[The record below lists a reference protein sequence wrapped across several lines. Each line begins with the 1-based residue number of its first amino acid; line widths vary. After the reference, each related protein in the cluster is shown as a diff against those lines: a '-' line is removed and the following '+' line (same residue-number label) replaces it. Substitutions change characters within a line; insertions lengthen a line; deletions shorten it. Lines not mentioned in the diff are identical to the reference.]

1 MLPALRLSRSCH
13 RPLVMRAFQRS
24 YGSNSSVDAE
34 EVKKFNA
41 MSQQW
46 WDPDGEFGMLQLM
59 NPVRVR
65 YIRDQLPQNDN
76 ETHPFKGLRMLDI
89 GCGGGLL
96 SEVNKGYAVCVCV
109 HHH

>member
-13 RPLVMRAFQRS
+13 WPLVLRNLQRS
-24 YGSNSSVDAE
+24 YSSNSSVDAE

-65 YIRDQLPQNDN
+65 YIRDQLAQND
-76 ETHPFKGLRMLDI
+76 EIHPFKGLRMLDI

-96 SEVNKGYAVCVCV
+96 SEVNKTSSVLC
-109 HHH
+109 